1 MLINGHDSEL
11 T

>member
-1 MLINGHDSEL
+1 MLINGHDSGL